1 MPSTDNTSAAVR
13 PPPQRPELRR
23 QLTHSVQVVP
33 EYRKKVIKT
42 MNEQEA
48 KKKNGV
54 TLLIPQPSPYGHART
69 YHDYRWTD
77 IERSRSNI
85 DGTLPSN
92 SDTVPSNLAPAPIGM
107 WIFDGRGSTNT
118 SMPEVEVDPVP
129 DLERNRAIVVVDF
142 GIPEYL
148 CMIPPG
154 LCRLVATTPGKARL
168 AMNAFTATHP
178 NGAQEYFP
186 AE

>member
-1 MPSTDNTSAAVR
+1 
-13 PPPQRPELRR
+13 
-23 QLTHSVQVVP
+23 VP

-48 KKKNGV
+48 KKKEGV
-54 TLLIPQPSPYGHART
+54 TLLIPQPSTYGHART
-69 YHDYRWTD
+69 YNNYRWSNA
-77 IERSRSNI
+77 ERARFNS
-85 DGTLPSN
+85 DGTLPFN
-92 SDTVPSNLAPAPIGM
+92 SDNVPANVAPAPIGM

-118 SMPEVEVDPVP
+118 SMPEVGVDPVP
-129 DLERNRAIVVVDF
+129 DLERNKAIVVVDF

-168 AMNAFTATHP
+168 TM
-178 NGAQEYFP
+178 GAP
-186 AE
+186 